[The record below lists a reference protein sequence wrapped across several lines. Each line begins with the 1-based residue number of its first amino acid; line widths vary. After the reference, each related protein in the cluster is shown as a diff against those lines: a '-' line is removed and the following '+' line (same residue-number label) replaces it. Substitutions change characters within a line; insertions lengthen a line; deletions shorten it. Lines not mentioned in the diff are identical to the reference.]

1 MRARHFGASS
11 YDDDDMDED
20 ELDLSGFVSS
30 APPSP
35 PVIERKRGS
44 GLGNAGP
51 KVQAPRLEEES
62 QMFGRNIG
70 YVPAAVTAGNPWNPL
85 YADDDAIISPKL
97 WVGTKTAGV
106 IAGAAGLGMGLSLRG
121 TRPVALPIAA
131 LGTAAYVHTALGVR
145 HGALANILADR
156 NVIVKV
162 LGAAGTHAAGYYV
175 FRAMYRKSRGQTLG
189 ESFRIRG

>member
-97 WVGTKTAGV
+97 WVGT
-106 IAGAAGLGMGLSLRG
+106 
-121 TRPVALPIAA
+121 
-131 LGTAAYVHTALGVR
+131 
-145 HGALANILADR
+145 
-156 NVIVKV
+156 
-162 LGAAGTHAAGYYV
+162 
-175 FRAMYRKSRGQTLG
+175 
-189 ESFRIRG
+189 